1 VVGKL
6 VEEVG
11 GVGRANFGVRGA
23 VRPGS
28 KSGVVRKLMRVLAG
42 RTGPETV
49 LDGTLD
55 VSGGATGFVAAGFG
69 MEPEPGAASEPA
81 FRTRP
86 PEGGRAGAGDEV
98 EESETGGNGAVSARE
113 AADGSLDEAG
123 GADSGV
129 GLKTNPPVGGRAG
142 VGEGWVE
149 TGGRGA
155 VSALEADSR
164 AEPEESGAGR
174 RMSRL
179 VGGRLEVEVAWVG
192 GAGSGAVAGFVPV
205 EGGVDVAAGDSD
217 AGRRFRRP
225 VGGRVELSGGIG
237 ATVLGRAE
245 GPSVTRNCVGA
256 APVGRGVGF
265 PGGTSLGMVVDI
277 SRKIAKLD

>member
-1 VVGKL
+1 
-6 VEEVG
+6 
-11 GVGRANFGVRGA
+11 
-23 VRPGS
+23 
-28 KSGVVRKLMRVLAG
+28 MRVLAG

-55 VSGGATGFVAAGFG
+55 VSGGAAGFVAAGFG
-69 MEPEPGAASEPA
+69 MEPEPGPTSEPA

-98 EESETGGNGAVSARE
+98 EESETGGKGAVSARE

-123 GADSGV
+123 GVDSGVGLRANPPVAGRVGVDESGEDSAGADSDV
-129 GLKTNPPVGGRAG
+129 GLKTNPPVGGRVG
-142 VGEGWVE
+142 VGEGWAE

-155 VSALEADSR
+155 VSAFEADSR
-164 AEPEESGAGR
+164 ADPEESGDER

-237 ATVLGRAE
+237 AIVLGRAE

-256 APVGRGVGF
+256 APGGRGVGF

-277 SRKIAKLD
+277 SRIIAKLD